1 MDLIY
6 DFSNVIDKDI
16 AVSLLPNKTKIL
28 PKVPSL
34 QIVIRVLRGH
44 VQNMS
49 SSLIIKKQKIGFF
62 SMQKLP
68 TI

>member
-34 QIVIRVLRGH
+34 QIVIRVLRGC